1 MSNTITDKAIAEQVA
16 LLPERNAQEPQWLAS
31 LHEGAG
37 KTYQALNLPDR
48 TLHLWRYTDPAQF
61 LYSEDGTKCPGATEI
76 APGVSPAYDTARE
89 QLSQG
94 LLAAVALNDS
104 DSAIKI
110 EVEES
115 AQHAGLVVMP
125 LAEAGGKYGE
135 IIEKYLA
142 NVIGADFGK
151 FEALNTTLWEKGVF
165 VYVPDNTTIEHPVH
179 LLNRGSATTR
189 WSFPRTLIVV
199 GENSR
204 LTIVD
209 EYFSANAEVA
219 DKSNAVVEV
228 FGGAGSDVEYV
239 VLERNNSQTISHYTE
254 RTVLADTAQ
263 TTLVAASFGGKTHKA
278 NLGTI
283 MQGRQTKSLQYGL
296 VFGSG
301 KQSFDHH
308 TEHINRGAQ
317 GYSNLDFKI
326 VLKDKAHSAYT
337 GLIRVDENVANCEAY
352 QSNRNLLLNRGAKA
366 ESIPELE
373 ILCDEVICTHGAT
386 VGPIDE
392 MQVFYLLSRGI
403 PRREAVKMIVR
414 GHVEPTLKLLPES
427 LQPRVRGYVDERLE
441 TL

>member
-1 MSNTITDKAIAEQVA
+1 MSKTTDTSLADQVSF
-16 LLPERNAQEPQWLAS
+16 LPERADTEPTWLAAR
-31 LHEGAG
+31 HRDAA

-61 LYSEDGTKCPGATEI
+61 LFGSANPASPTTSEIP
-76 APGVSPAYDTARE
+76 PGVSPAYDTARE
-89 QLSQG
+89 QLSSG
-94 LLAAVALNDS
+94 KLAAVVLNDADGS
-104 DSAIKI
+104 IRI

-115 AQHAGLVVMP
+115 AQQQGLVALP
-125 LAEAGGKYGE
+125 LAEAGTKYQDLLNTHFA
-135 IIEKYLA
+135 KA
-142 NVIGADFGK
+142 VSADFGK
-151 FEALNTTLWEKGVF
+151 FEALNATLWEKGVF
-165 VYVPDNTTIEHPVH
+165 IYVPDNTLIEAPIHV
-179 LLNRGSATTR
+179 LQRGSASTR
-189 WSFPRTLIVV
+189 WTFPRTLIIV
-199 GENSR
+199 GENSCV
-204 LTIVD
+204 TIVD
-209 EYFSANAEVA
+209 EYFSATAEIA
-219 DKSNAVVEV
+219 DQSNAVVEV
-228 FGGAGSDVEYV
+228 FGESGSAVEYV
-239 VLERNNSQTISHYTE
+239 VLQRNNTHTVAHYTG
-254 RTVLADTAQ
+254 RTILADQAQ
-263 TTLVAASFGGKTHKA
+263 TTLVAASFGGKTYKA
-278 NLGTI
+278 NLGSI
-283 MQGRQTKSLQYGL
+283 LQGRQTRSLQYGL

-337 GLIRVDENVANCEAY
+337 GLIRVDEHVPNCEAY

-403 PRREAVKMIVR
+403 SRREAVKMIVR

-427 LQPRVRGYVDERLE
+427 LQPRVRSYVDERLE